1 MTDAAPLLDK
11 ARIALHAVFGFESF
25 RPGQEEIIEA
35 VLGGEDVIAVMPTGG
50 GKSLLYQLP
59 ALAREGLTLVAS
71 PLIALMRDQVAQL
84 REIGVSAAAL
94 NSASEPEERRQVA
107 ASLRDGSLRLLYVA
121 PERLLR
127 DDMIAYLAKLKIDL
141 FAIDEAHCV
150 SQWGHDSGR
159 NMCGSRKSPR
169 PLGGVQTIA
178 VTATA
183 DGPTRAEIV
192 KKLFLRRPR
201 QFVRSFDR
209 PNLFLAMKPKANATR
224 QLIDRIE
231 EHKGESGIIYCASRR
246 RTEELAAQ
254 LSSQGWRALPY
265 HAGLEP
271 DVRSKNQDVFQKE
284 DGVVICATI
293 AFGMGIDKPDVRFV
307 FHADLPSSIEA
318 YYQEIGR
325 AGRDGLPADTLTLY
339 GAGDI
344 ALRRRQIE
352 ESNAPDE
359 RKRVEM
365 KKLDDLVA
373 LCETARC
380 RRQVL
385 LGFFGEEVEPCGHC
399 DVCKGAVRLVD
410 GTIDA
415 QKAMSAI
422 LRTQGRFFFGHL
434 ANILSGKATDAVL
447 LHGHDK
453 LKTFGVGK
461 DRMPA
466 EWRGVFRQ
474 LLSAKLLLF
483 DPADRDR
490 LGVSDEGMK
499 VLRGQAAFSLRE
511 DIGGGKKRRGRLAQA
526 AACNVGL
533 GYPEFHAATLAA
545 LKALR
550 MDLARRQDVPA
561 YVIFPDRTLIEM
573 AARRPTTI
581 AELATIHGVGT
592 AKLKRCRRDVSRG
605 NSERRRLR
613 GRSDGSE
620 RGTRLPNGG
629 GQSYFKAEK
638 SVGVSN

>member
-1 MTDAAPLLDK
+1 MTDAVPLLEK
-11 ARIALHAVFGFESF
+11 ARTALHGVFGFQSF

-84 REIGVSAAAL
+84 REIGISAAAL

-107 ASLRDGSLRLLYVA
+107 AALRAGSLRLLYVA

-150 SQWGHDSGR
+150 SQWGHDF
-159 NMCGSRKSPR
+159 R
-169 PLGGVQTIA
+169 PEYMRLREVAEALGGVQTIA

-183 DGPTRAEIV
+183 DAPTRAEIV

-209 PNLFLAMKPKANATR
+209 PNLFLAMRPKANATR
-224 QLIDRIE
+224 QLSERLE

-246 RTEELAAQ
+246 RTEDLAAQ
-254 LSSQGWRALPY
+254 LSGEGWRALPY
-265 HAGLEP
+265 HAGLEQ
-271 DVRSKNQDVFQKE
+271 DVRSKNQDVFLKE

-325 AGRDGLPADTLTLY
+325 AGRDGLPATTFTLY

-344 ALRRRQIE
+344 ALRRRQIDE
-352 ESNAPDE
+352 GNAPDE

-385 LGFFGEEVEPCGHC
+385 LGFFGEEVEECGHC

-453 LKTFGVGK
+453 LKTFSAGK
-461 DRMPA
+461 DRAPA

-490 LGVSDEGMK
+490 LGISDDGMK
-499 VLRGQAAFSLRE
+499 VLRGQATFSLRE
-511 DIGGGKKRRGRLAQA
+511 DIGSGRKKRRGKAEQA
-526 AACNVGL
+526 PMSASPA
-533 GYPEFHAATLAA
+533 EAESHAATLAA

-550 MDLARRQDVPA
+550 MDIARRQDVPA
-561 YVIFPDRTLIEM
+561 YVIFPDRTLMEM
-573 AARRPTTI
+573 AARRPSTI
-581 AELATIHGVGT
+581 AELAAIHGVGA
-592 AKLKRCRRDVSRG
+592 AKLKRYG
-605 NSERRRLR
+605 ETFLAAI
-613 GRSDGSE
+613 
-620 RGTRLPNGG
+620 
-629 GQSYFKAEK
+629 QSA
-638 SVGVSN
+638 GA